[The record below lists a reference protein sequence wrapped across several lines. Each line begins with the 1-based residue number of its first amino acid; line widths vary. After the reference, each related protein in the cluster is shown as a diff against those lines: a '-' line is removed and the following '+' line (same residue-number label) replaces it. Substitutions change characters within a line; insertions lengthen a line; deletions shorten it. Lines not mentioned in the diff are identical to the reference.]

1 MIKNE
6 SRLSN
11 SACCS
16 PCSRAPMRS
25 QLFILGDGYVTREE
39 QPTCWW
45 APLPPS
51 SAPPQEQ
58 AAPPTPHHYIHT
70 HKRVHKHT
78 YTRTHAC
85 TNTHA
90 HSHMHTHLHALL
102 LRLLQ
107 LLLEASHEVLD
118 LPAMVQDAS
127 NDGVVLWACTCACEE
142 LMLRVC

>member
-70 HKRVHKHT
+70 HT
-78 YTRTHAC
+78 NACINTH
-85 TNTHA
+85 THA
-90 HSHMHTHLHALL
+90 HTRAQTHMHTHTCIHTCTLSCSACCSSCS
-102 LRLLQ
+102 RLPMKSL
-107 LLLEASHEVLD
+107 
-118 LPAMVQDAS
+118 
-127 NDGVVLWACTCACEE
+127 TCRPWSRMPRMMGWSCGRARA
-142 LMLRVC
+142 RVRSSC